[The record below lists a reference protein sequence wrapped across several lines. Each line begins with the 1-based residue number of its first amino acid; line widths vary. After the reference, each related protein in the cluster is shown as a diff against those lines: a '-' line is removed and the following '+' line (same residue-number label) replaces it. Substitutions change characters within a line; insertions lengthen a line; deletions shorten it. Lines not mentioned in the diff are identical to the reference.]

1 MPPVKKFTKEEIV
14 DIATEIVR
22 KDGFKGLNARKL
34 ALKLG
39 SSVNPIFNN
48 FASMDDVCKAVYE
61 NIYNIYKEKMLEG
74 SKNVLGY
81 KGMGLAY
88 IEFAREFPE
97 YFKILFMQKT
107 DIGAENFIMADAI
120 GDEVIKKGQKL
131 TGFSFDEQ
139 KRFHV
144 KVWFLTHGMACLV
157 ATHTIDLSPEEV
169 DKILAESV
177 REMVIGHMKG
187 LENK

>member
-1 MPPVKKFTKEEIV
+1 VPPVKKFTRDEIV
-14 DIATEIVR
+14 DIAAEIVK

-34 ALKLG
+34 ASKLG

-48 FASMDDVCKAVYE
+48 FASMEEVNAAVYE
-61 NIYNIYKEKMLEG
+61 KIYGIYKVKMLEG
-74 SKNVLGY
+74 SKSDLGY

-88 IEFAREFPE
+88 IEFAREYPE

-120 GDEVIKKGQKL
+120 GDEVIQKGQKM
-131 TGFSFDEQ
+131 TGFSFEEQ
-139 KRFHV
+139 KKFHV

-157 ATHTIDLSPEEV
+157 ATHTIDLSRVEV
-169 DKILAESV
+169 DKILEEAV
-177 REMVIGHMKG
+177 REMVKGHIKG
-187 LENK
+187 